1 MTGSRWVVVLG
12 VSVGTGAAVACA
24 LARDP
29 GLNVFGIHRGNHAE
43 DAEDVRRQVEAAG
56 RRCYLHVGEAG
67 TAEATAAC
75 CDEVARVCG
84 AGGVKMLLHS
94 IANASVGRFLGRQPF
109 EAWQYAKTFD
119 SMAHSFVYWTQELL
133 ARDLL
138 APEARILGLTNPLT
152 LTPLTGCG
160 LIAAAKSALETYA
173 RYLAIEL
180 GPLGH
185 RVNVLNF
192 GAAETTAARVA
203 LDGLDPLRP
212 IIEAATPAGRLVSLE
227 EVARFVS
234 VLAGDAGAW
243 FNGAV
248 IDFTGG
254 EPFGYYDAAA
264 RQVVDR

>member
-1 MTGSRWVVVLG
+1 MSGSRWVVVLG
-12 VSVGTGAAVACA
+12 VSVGTGAAVARA

-29 GLNVFGIHRGNHAE
+29 GLNVFGVHRGNHVEEAE
-43 DAEDVRRQVEAAG
+43 GVRADVEAAG
-56 RRCYLHVGEAG
+56 RRCHLHTGEAG
-67 TAEATAAC
+67 TAEAAASAA
-75 CDEVARVCG
+75 DEVARVCG

-94 IANASVGRFLGRQPF
+94 IANASVGRFTGPTRF

-119 SMAHSFVYWTQELL
+119 SMAHSFVYWTHELVS
-133 ARDLL
+133 RELL

-152 LTPLTGCG
+152 GTPLTGCG
-160 LIAAAKSALETYA
+160 MIAAAKSALETYA

-203 LDGLDPLRP
+203 LDGLDPLKP
-212 IIEAATPAGRLVSLE
+212 IIEAATPAGRLVTLE

-234 VLAGDAGAW
+234 VLAGDVGAW

-254 EPFGYYDAAA
+254 EPFGYYDGAA
-264 RQVVDR
+264 RQVMDR

>member
-1 MTGSRWVVVLG
+1 MGS
-12 VSVGTGAAVACA
+12 GAAIARA
-24 LARDP
+24 LALDP
-29 GLNVFGIHRGNHAE
+29 GLSVFGIHRGNHADE
-43 DAEDVRRQVEAAG
+43 AEAVRRDVEAAG
-56 RRCYLHVGEAG
+56 RRCHLFVGEAG
-67 TAEATAAC
+67 TADATAVAC
-75 CDEVARVCG
+75 EELARVCG
-84 AGGVKMLLHS
+84 PGSVKLLLHS
-94 IANASVGRFLGRQPF
+94 IANASVGRFVGDRRF
-109 EAWQYAKTFD
+109 EGWQFTKTFD
-119 SMAHSFVYWTQELL
+119 AMAHSFVYWTQELV

-138 APEARILGLTNPLT
+138 ASGARLLGLTNPLT
-152 LTPLTGCG
+152 VTPLTGCG
-160 LIAAAKSALETYA
+160 MIAAAKSALETYV

-203 LDGLDPLRP
+203 LNGLKPLRP
-212 IIEAATPAGRLVSLE
+212 IIEAATPAGRLVTLE

-254 EPFGYYDAAA
+254 EPFGYYDAAV
-264 RQVVDR
+264 RSVVDR

>member
-1 MTGSRWVVVLG
+1 MTAGNWCVVLG
-12 VSVGTGAAVACA
+12 VSRGTGAAVARA

-29 GLNVFGIHRGNHAE
+29 GLNVFGIHRGNHSE
-43 DAEDVRRQVEAAG
+43 DAEAVQRAVEAAG
-56 RRCYLHVGEAG
+56 RRCHLFVAEAG
-67 TAEATAAC
+67 TAEATAKAC
-75 CDEVARVCG
+75 EEVARVCG
-84 AGGVKMLLHS
+84 PGGVKLLLHS
-94 IANASVGRFLGRQPF
+94 IANASVGRFVGDRQF
-109 EAWQYAKTFD
+109 QSWQFAKTFD
-119 SMAHSFVYWTQELL
+119 AMAHSFVYWTQELL

-138 APEARILGLTNPLT
+138 APEARLLGLTNPLT
-152 LTPLTGCG
+152 TTPLTGCG
-160 LIAAAKSALETYA
+160 LIAAAKSALETYV

-185 RVNVLNF
+185 RVNALNF

-203 LDGLDPLRP
+203 LSGLEPLRP
-212 IIEAATPAGRLVSLE
+212 IIESATPAGRLVTLE

-254 EPFGYYDAAA
+254 EPLGYYDAAV
-264 RQVVDR
+264 RKVVDR